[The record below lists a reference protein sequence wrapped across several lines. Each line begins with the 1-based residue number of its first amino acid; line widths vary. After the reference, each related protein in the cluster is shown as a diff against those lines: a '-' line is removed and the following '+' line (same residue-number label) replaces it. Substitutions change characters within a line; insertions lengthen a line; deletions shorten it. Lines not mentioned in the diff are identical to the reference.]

1 MLYMEKV
8 RISDYITPCGM
19 VDIPEG
25 YELVIPHWEVYDGYL
40 VPIQNARMFESA
52 NTPPVGKLK
61 QRPATTA
68 RGAQN
73 PSMRFPRKD

>member
-1 MLYMEKV
+1 MYMEKV

-25 YELVIPHWEVYDGYL
+25 YELVIPHWEAYDGYL
-40 VPIQNARMFESA
+40 VPIQNARLFDRA

-61 QRPATTA
+61 QPQPATA

-73 PSMRFPRKD
+73 PSIRFPRKD